1 VVKTGDINMSASFTL
16 NAQVRTDEGKGASR
30 RLRRLESRVPAVIYG
45 GGKEAVSLSL
55 ELREIV
61 KALESE
67 AFYSHVLTLNIGGQP
82 QQAVLKSLQRHPA
95 KNTPMHADFLRVDA
109 THKLTMKVPLHF
121 LNQEACVG
129 VKSEGGAISIMASDV
144 EIACLPGNLPEF
156 IEVDLLAVHLGTTL
170 HLSDIKLPAGV
181 DIPKLALGHDH
192 DQPIANVH
200 TPKTGGDDTA
210 AAAPAAAE

>member
-1 VVKTGDINMSASFTL
+1 MSASFTL
-16 NAQVRTDEGKGASR
+16 NATVRTDEGKGASR
-30 RLRRLESRVPAVIYG
+30 RLRRLEARVPAVIYG
-45 GGKEAVSLSL
+45 GDKPAQSLSL

-82 QQAVLKSLQRHPA
+82 QQAVLKALQRHPA

-109 THKLTMKVPLHF
+109 THKLTMRVPLHY

-129 VKSEGGAISIMASDV
+129 VKSEGGAISIMASDI
-144 EIACLPGNLPEF
+144 EIACLPSNLPEF
-156 IEVDLLAVHLGTTL
+156 IEVDLLNVHLGTTL
-170 HLSDIKLPAGV
+170 HMSDIKLPAGV
-181 DIPKLALGHDH
+181 EIPVLTLGHDH

-200 TPKTGGDDTA
+200 APKTGGSDE
-210 AAAPAAAE
+210 AAAPAAE